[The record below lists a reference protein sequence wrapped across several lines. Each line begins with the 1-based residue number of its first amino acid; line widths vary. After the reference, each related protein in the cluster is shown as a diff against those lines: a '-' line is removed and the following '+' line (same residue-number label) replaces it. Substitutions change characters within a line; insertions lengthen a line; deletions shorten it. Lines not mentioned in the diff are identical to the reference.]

1 MQVLRVGLVSV
12 LCAACFNPSGAGSS
26 TGSGETTQA
35 ATGEVPT
42 TTDGP
47 TGGTGSGTAA
57 ATTEPGGTSG
67 GSTGEGSTSGGETVE
82 PAVCGNGKVEMG
94 EVCDDGNMIEDDG
107 CLADCTTLCGDG
119 DLDEGEACDDG
130 DRIDGDGCSATCRR
144 DAAYVFVTRDAVPA
158 MLGGIGGADTV
169 CHDAA
174 VAGGLPGTYRAWLG
188 EGGTPVAEHVAA
200 QSLAYVRPDGA
211 LVAVDFASFVTDA
224 PGEVLAAPI
233 AVTEYGEAIA
243 AEEAPEEIL
252 LRARHA
258 FSSEER
264 AMLLGWLSRRMKA
277 AKIVDPAEQQD
288 RNRVLFGATVT
299 LADEDDARRTITI
312 VGDDEADAGQGR
324 VGWNSPIARAVG
336 GAALGDLRKVSLPAG
351 EVEYEIMEISYP
363 NPE

>member
-188 EGGTPVAEHVAA
+188 EGGAPVAEHVAA

-243 AEEAPEEIL
+243 AEEGCGAVNL
-252 LRARHA
+252 VWTGL
-258 FSSEER
+258 
-264 AMLLGWLSRRMKA
+264 A
-277 AKIVDPAEQQD
+277 ATGEGVAGKTCADWTIPVPGDIAE
-288 RNRVLFGATVT
+288 
-299 LADEDDARRTITI
+299 
-312 VGDDEADAGQGR
+312 VGDLDERTTRWTTGCPLPCDQM
-324 VGWNSPIARAVG
+324 ARLYCFEV
-336 GAALGDLRKVSLPAG
+336 PA
-351 EVEYEIMEISYP
+351 
-363 NPE
+363 